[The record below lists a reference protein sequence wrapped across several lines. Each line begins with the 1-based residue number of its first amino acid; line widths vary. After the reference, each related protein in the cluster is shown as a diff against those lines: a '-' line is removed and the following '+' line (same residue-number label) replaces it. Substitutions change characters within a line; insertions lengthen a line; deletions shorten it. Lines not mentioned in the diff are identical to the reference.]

1 MAYDGIYSGFVTQY
15 PGPGRYAI
23 SVRVTD
29 NTGGA
34 KRLTRAQDIG
44 VIPSLPC
51 CGSTVPISQER
62 LVKIG
67 RFSRIQEGLIVDVD
81 TVDIPR
87 EETDKFIQ
95 PGKIGD
101 LSIEVSNTSQLS
113 MTWTAPGGDFNA
125 GSVVTYRFVYSH
137 NVEELVRIGTPPAL
151 DGLKRTDVAGTRVRH
166 VINFPYYNQDYYIG
180 VAASDAAGNRGA
192 MSNIVLVNI
201 AGPDTGNTEDSVS
214 PSTGR
219 GTDTN
224 WILIGAIIGGLSFL
238 ILSLVTIVCICKCCQ
253 NRKSRFSKD
262 KFAKSLK
269 SSGVKVEFP
278 SPAQS
283 ETTDTSSYESE
294 QQHQQQQQQHGGV
307 KPHSSTSFAANL
319 TPTYWSASQLL
330 GQHEMRQSADP
341 SGGPGGH
348 QREAHY
354 RMSQQDLYAQNLVL
368 PAHSQPDPN
377 AIYTGQGLGY
387 YPGDYE
393 VQQHNNY
400 GYYGS
405 EPADYHDYYYQGQ
418 AGAGGHRHSSASVDM
433 YGTWEEAGVTTRPD
447 TRPQGELDLRNITQ
461 V

>member
-15 PGPGRYAI
+15 PGPGRYSV

-29 NTGGA
+29 NSGA
-34 KRLTRAQDIG
+34 AARLTRARDTG
-44 VIPSLPC
+44 VVPALPC
-51 CGSTVPISQER
+51 CGSAVPVNKEALVKTGKFSRSQE
-62 LVKIG
+62 G
-67 RFSRIQEGLIVDVD
+67 PSVDVNV
-81 TVDIPR
+81 VDFPR
-87 EETDKFIQ
+87 EETDKFIR

-101 LSIEVSNTSQLS
+101 LSVEVSNKSQLL

-137 NVEELVRIGTPPAL
+137 NIEELVRIGTPPAL

-180 VAASDAAGNRGA
+180 VAASDAAGNRGG

-201 AGPDTGNTEDSVS
+201 VGPDTGGPGDSAA

-253 NRKSRFSKD
+253 SRKSRFSKD

-294 QQHQQQQQQHGGV
+294 QQHQQQQSV
-307 KPHSSTSFAANL
+307 KAVKGHSSTSFAANL

-330 GQHEMRQSADP
+330 GQHEMRHSADP
-341 SGGPGGH
+341 SGGH
-348 QREAHY
+348 AQREALY
-354 RMSQQDLYAQNLVL
+354 RASQQDLYAQNLVL
-368 PAHSQPDPN
+368 PPQPDPS
-377 AIYTGQGLGY
+377 AIYTGY
-387 YPGDYE
+387 YPGEYE
-393 VQQHNNY
+393 VQHNNY

-405 EPADYHDYYYQGQ
+405 EPGAGDYHDYYYQGGP
-418 AGAGGHRHSSASVDM
+418 GAGGHRHSSASVDM
-433 YGTWEEAGVTTRPD
+433 YGGHWEPERPD
-447 TRPQGELDLRNITQ
+447 TRHQAGAADLDLRNITQ

>member
-1 MAYDGIYSGFVTQY
+1 MAYDGIYSGLVTQY
-15 PGPGRYAI
+15 PGPGRYEI
-23 SVRVTD
+23 SARVAD

-34 KRLTRAQDIG
+34 MRLTRAPDTG

-51 CGSTVPISQER
+51 CGSTVPVTKER

-67 RFSRIQEGLIVDVD
+67 KFSRIQEGLIVDVD
-81 TVDIPR
+81 TVEIPR

-101 LSIEVSNTSQLS
+101 LSIEVTNKSQLI

-137 NVEELVRIGTPPAL
+137 NIEELVRIGTPPAL

-201 AGPDTGNTEDSVS
+201 AGPDTGGSEDSVA

-294 QQHQQQQQQHGGV
+294 QQHQQQQQQHV

-330 GQHEMRQSADP
+330 GQHEMRHSADP
-341 SGGPGGH
+341 GGPGAGH
-348 QREAHY
+348 HHH
-354 RMSQQDLYAQNLVL
+354 MSQQDLYTHNLVL
-368 PAHSQPDPN
+368 PAHSQPDPS
-377 AIYTGQGLGY
+377 AIYSQGLGY

-393 VQQHNNY
+393 VQQQHNNY

-405 EPADYHDYYYQGQ
+405 EPADYHDYYYQGGQ

-433 YGTWEEAGVTTRPD
+433 YGGWGEAGVTTRPD
-447 TRPQGELDLRNITQ
+447 TRPGELDLRNITQ